1 MTPRGLGFL
10 ADPSE
15 IVSAQLVAYHARSM
29 PRMGTPIASLPASF
43 SWRAHVPSI
52 ADQGPTNS
60 CVGQALASSVHLL
73 TIVGGYPIERPSAL
87 TIYAFARLET
97 SPRSALFDGG
107 SSPTDAINVMK
118 REGMVPESRWPF
130 DPSKVDEVPPWDVFQ
145 HVSDVMVGQHYRV
158 AQGRG
163 AAQLLREAVAQN
175 YFPTFAMDVDDAY
188 LDYDGSDVY
197 RAANGKYVGRHMQT
211 VIGWGDGY
219 LEVLNSWGDAWG
231 DGGVSRIADSFIESR
246 ACDSFIIPTTLQMVR

>member
-1 MTPRGLGFL
+1 
-10 ADPSE
+10 
-15 IVSAQLVAYHARSM
+15 
-29 PRMGTPIASLPASF
+29 MGTPIASLPASF

-163 AAQLLREAVAQN
+163 RRSCSARRSRRTTSRRS
-175 YFPTFAMDVDDAY
+175 PWTWTTHT